1 MNAKKMLSLLLAVVL
16 TISLVACGSDNAGNA
31 STNETVTDTTTTN
44 ETVET
49 ASGLPALTKEE
60 IHIGAVFNTEIGT
73 EGFSYALGQGF
84 KALEDAGYKVTYALA
99 VPESAEC
106 ETAIESLIAQGCN
119 VIYATSYGFGEF
131 TANVAERYP
140 DIFFNHYSGSV
151 NADNLATF
159 FPKNFQS
166 EYLCGIIAGMRTETN
181 EIGYLCSYPI
191 PECVRM
197 VNAFTLGAKSVNPDV
212 TVNVKWTGSWFD
224 PATETAVSKELVNS
238 GCDVVIAYLDS
249 LNAAIAAA
257 SLGAWSFGYATSGYE
272 TIPDSYLTSPACDW
286 ATFFLNDAQ
295 RIIDGTWTGTNQWLG
310 IADGL
315 VDLCEMKNLA
325 EGTEEKVNAA
335 IEGFKNG
342 TLDIWAGEI
351 MDNTGN
357 VAVSNGATLTDGE
370 LLSMSWFVAGVNGS
384 VN

>member
-1 MNAKKMLSLLLAVVL
+1 M
-16 TISLVACGSDNAGNA
+16 
-31 STNETVTDTTTTN
+31 
-44 ETVET
+44 
-49 ASGLPALTKEE
+49 
-60 IHIGAVFNTEIGT
+60 
-73 EGFSYALGQGF
+73 
-84 KALEDAGYKVTYALA
+84 
-99 VPESAEC
+99 
-106 ETAIESLIAQGCN
+106 
-119 VIYATSYGFGEF
+119 
-131 TANVAERYP
+131 
-140 DIFFNHYSGSV
+140 
-151 NADNLATF
+151 
-159 FPKNFQS
+159 
-166 EYLCGIIAGMRTETN
+166 
-181 EIGYLCSYPI
+181 
-191 PECVRM
+191 
-197 VNAFTLGAKSVNPDV
+197 
-212 TVNVKWTGSWFD
+212 
-224 PATETAVSKELVNS
+224 
-238 GCDVVIAYLDS
+238 VIAYLDS

>member
-140 DIFFNHYSGSV
+140 DIYFNHYSGSV

-257 SLGAWSFGYATSGYE
+257 SLGAWS
-272 TIPDSYLTSPACDW
+272 
-286 ATFFLNDAQ
+286 
-295 RIIDGTWTGTNQWLG
+295 LG
-310 IADGL
+310 
-315 VDLCEMKNLA
+315 
-325 EGTEEKVNAA
+325 
-335 IEGFKNG
+335 
-342 TLDIWAGEI
+342 
-351 MDNTGN
+351 
-357 VAVSNGATLTDGE
+357 
-370 LLSMSWFVAGVNGS
+370 
-384 VN
+384 